1 MYPVASPQNTQ
12 TQNSELI
19 TTRISTQPHLQLIRI
34 ISGFTRFK
42 NTVDPLLFS
51 AFECTKFVLCYS

>member
-34 ISGFTRFK
+34 ISGFTRF
-42 NTVDPLLFS
+42 
-51 AFECTKFVLCYS
+51 